1 MSEALF
7 VFRASRNGFMLQG
20 PAHKALGRISNTEDV
35 RLIDGLNLLPDD
47 ALQIRVEQ
55 IGIRK
60 ICPAQIGIYQI
71 GVFETLA

>member
-1 MSEALF
+1 
-7 VFRASRNGFMLQG
+7 MLQG

-35 RLIDGLNLLPDD
+35 RLIDWLESSARRCP
-47 ALQIRVEQ
+47 QIRVEQ